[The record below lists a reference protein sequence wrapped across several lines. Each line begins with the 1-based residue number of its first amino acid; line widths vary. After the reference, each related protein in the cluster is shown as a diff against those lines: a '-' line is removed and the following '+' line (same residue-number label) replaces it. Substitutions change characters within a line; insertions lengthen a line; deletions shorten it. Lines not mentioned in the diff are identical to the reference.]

1 MNKNTLIL
9 ISNIINQLD
18 DAGEKLFEMLDL
30 LNLTPEERLKI
41 EDMILVTKEK
51 IENIKKSQISNLDQH
66 IDVNYIETME
76 RY

>member
-1 MNKNTLIL
+1 MKKSTLML

-30 LNLTPEERLKI
+30 LNLTPEEKLKI

>member
-18 DAGEKLFEMLDL
+18 DAGEKLFEMLEL
-30 LNLTPEERLKI
+30 LNLTPEEKLKI

-51 IENIKKSQISNLDQH
+51 IEIIKKSQISNLDQH

>member
-1 MNKNTLIL
+1 MKKSTLTL

-30 LNLTPEERLKI
+30 LNLTTEEKLKI

-51 IENIKKSQISNLDQH
+51 IETIKKSQISNLDQH

>member
-1 MNKNTLIL
+1 MKKSTLIL
-9 ISNIINQLD
+9 ISSIVNQLD
-18 DAGEKLFEMLDL
+18 NAGEKLFEMLDL
-30 LNLTPEERLKI
+30 LNLTPEEKLKI

-51 IENIKKSQISNLDQH
+51 IENIKKSQISDLDQH

>member
-30 LNLTPEERLKI
+30 LNLTPEEKLKI
-41 EDMILVTKEK
+41 EDMVLVTKEK
-51 IENIKKSQISNLDQH
+51 IEIIKKSQISDLDQH

>member
-1 MNKNTLIL
+1 MKKSTLIL

-18 DAGEKLFEMLDL
+18 DAGEKLFEMIDL
-30 LNLTPEERLKI
+30 LNLTPEEKLKI

-51 IENIKKSQISNLDQH
+51 IETIKKSQISNLDQH

>member
-1 MNKNTLIL
+1 MKKNTLIL

-30 LNLTPEERLKI
+30 LNLTPEEKLKI

-51 IENIKKSQISNLDQH
+51 IENIKKSQISDLDQH

>member
-1 MNKNTLIL
+1 MKKSTLML
-9 ISNIINQLD
+9 ISSIVNQLD

-30 LNLTPEERLKI
+30 LNLTPEEKLKI

-51 IENIKKSQISNLDQH
+51 IENIKKSQISDLDQH

>member
-30 LNLTPEERLKI
+30 LNLTPEEKLKI

-51 IENIKKSQISNLDQH
+51 IEIIKKSQISNLDQH

>member
-1 MNKNTLIL
+1 MKKSTLIL

-18 DAGEKLFEMLDL
+18 DAGEKLFEMIDL
-30 LNLTPEERLKI
+30 LNLTPEEKLKI

-51 IENIKKSQISNLDQH
+51 IEIIKKSQLSNLDQH

>member
-1 MNKNTLIL
+1 MNKNTLVL

-18 DAGEKLFEMLDL
+18 NAGEKLFEMLDL
-30 LNLTPEERLKI
+30 LNLTPEEKLKI

-51 IENIKKSQISNLDQH
+51 IEIIKKSQISNLDQH

>member
-1 MNKNTLIL
+1 MKKSTLIL

-30 LNLTPEERLKI
+30 LNLTPEEKLKI
-41 EDMILVTKEK
+41 EDMVLVTKEK
-51 IENIKKSQISNLDQH
+51 IETIKKSQIYDLDQH

>member
-1 MNKNTLIL
+1 MKKNTLIL
-9 ISNIINQLD
+9 ISSIVNQLD

-30 LNLTPEERLKI
+30 LNLTPEEKLKI

-51 IENIKKSQISNLDQH
+51 IETIKKSQISDLDQH

>member
-1 MNKNTLIL
+1 MKKSTLIL

-30 LNLTPEERLKI
+30 LNLTPEEKLKI

-51 IENIKKSQISNLDQH
+51 IETIKKSQISNLDQH

>member
-1 MNKNTLIL
+1 MKKSTLIL

-18 DAGEKLFEMLDL
+18 DVGEKLFEMLDL
-30 LNLTPEERLKI
+30 LNLTPEEKLKI

-51 IENIKKSQISNLDQH
+51 IETIKKSQISDLDQH

>member
-1 MNKNTLIL
+1 MKKSTLIL
-9 ISNIINQLD
+9 ISSIVNQLD
-18 DAGEKLFEMLDL
+18 DAGEKLFEMIDL
-30 LNLTPEERLKI
+30 LNLTHEEKLKI

-51 IENIKKSQISNLDQH
+51 IEIIKKSQISNLDKH

>member
-1 MNKNTLIL
+1 MKKSTLIL

-30 LNLTPEERLKI
+30 LNLSPEEKLKI

-51 IENIKKSQISNLDQH
+51 IETIKKSQISDLDQH

>member
-1 MNKNTLIL
+1 MNKGTLIL
-9 ISNIINQLD
+9 ISSIVNQLD

-30 LNLTPEERLKI
+30 LNLTPEEKLKI

-51 IENIKKSQISNLDQH
+51 IETIKKSQISNLEQH

>member
-1 MNKNTLIL
+1 MKKNTLTL

-18 DAGEKLFEMLDL
+18 DAGEKLFEMIDL
-30 LNLTPEERLKI
+30 LNLTPEEKLKI

-51 IENIKKSQISNLDQH
+51 IETIKKSQISDLDQH

>member
-1 MNKNTLIL
+1 MKKSTLIL
-9 ISNIINQLD
+9 ISSIVNQLD

-30 LNLTPEERLKI
+30 LNLTPEEKLKI

-51 IENIKKSQISNLDQH
+51 IETIKKSQISNLDQH

>member
-1 MNKNTLIL
+1 MKKSTLIL

-18 DAGEKLFEMLDL
+18 DAGEKLFEMIDL
-30 LNLTPEERLKI
+30 LNLTPEEKLKI
-41 EDMILVTKEK
+41 EDMVLVTKEK
-51 IENIKKSQISNLDQH
+51 IETIKKSQISNLDQH

>member
-1 MNKNTLIL
+1 MKKSTLIL

-30 LNLTPEERLKI
+30 LNLTPEEKLKI

>member
-18 DAGEKLFEMLDL
+18 DVGEKLFEMLDL
-30 LNLTPEERLKI
+30 LNLTPEEKLKI

-51 IENIKKSQISNLDQH
+51 IETIKKSQISNLDQH

>member
-30 LNLTPEERLKI
+30 LNLTPEEKLKI

-51 IENIKKSQISNLDQH
+51 IEIIKKSQLSNLDQH

>member
-1 MNKNTLIL
+1 MKKNTLTL

-30 LNLTPEERLKI
+30 LNLTPEEKLKI

-51 IENIKKSQISNLDQH
+51 IETIKKSQISDLDQH
-66 IDVNYIETME
+66 IDVNYIETMD

>member
-1 MNKNTLIL
+1 MNKGTLIL
-9 ISNIINQLD
+9 ISSIVNQLD
-18 DAGEKLFEMLDL
+18 DAGEKLFEMIDL
-30 LNLTPEERLKI
+30 LNLTPEEKLKI

-51 IENIKKSQISNLDQH
+51 IEIIKKSQISNLDQH

>member
-1 MNKNTLIL
+1 MKKNTLVL

-30 LNLTPEERLKI
+30 LNLTPEEKLKI
-41 EDMILVTKEK
+41 EDMVLVTKEK
-51 IENIKKSQISNLDQH
+51 IETIKKSQIANLDQH

>member
-1 MNKNTLIL
+1 MKKSTLIL
-9 ISNIINQLD
+9 ISSIVNQLD

-30 LNLTPEERLKI
+30 LNLTPEEKLKI

-51 IENIKKSQISNLDQH
+51 IEIIKKSQISNLDQH

>member
-18 DAGEKLFEMLDL
+18 DAGEKLFEMIDL
-30 LNLTPEERLKI
+30 LNLTPEEKLKI

>member
-1 MNKNTLIL
+1 MKKSTLIL

-30 LNLTPEERLKI
+30 LNLTPEEKLKI

-51 IENIKKSQISNLDQH
+51 IEIIKKSQISDLDQH

>member
-1 MNKNTLIL
+1 MKKSTLIL

-30 LNLTPEERLKI
+30 LNLTPEEKLKI
-41 EDMILVTKEK
+41 EDMVLVTKEK
-51 IENIKKSQISNLDQH
+51 IETIKKSQISDLDQH

>member
-1 MNKNTLIL
+1 MKKSTLML

-18 DAGEKLFEMLDL
+18 DAGEKLFEMIDL
-30 LNLTPEERLKI
+30 LNLTPEEKLKI

-51 IENIKKSQISNLDQH
+51 IETIKKSQISDLDQH

>member
-1 MNKNTLIL
+1 MKKNTLIL

-18 DAGEKLFEMLDL
+18 NAGEKLFEMIDL
-30 LNLTPEERLKI
+30 LNLTPEEKLKI

-51 IENIKKSQISNLDQH
+51 IENIKKSQISDLDQH

>member
-1 MNKNTLIL
+1 MKKSTLIL
-9 ISNIINQLD
+9 ISSIVNQLD
-18 DAGEKLFEMLDL
+18 DAGEKLFEMIDL
-30 LNLTPEERLKI
+30 LNLTPEEKLKI

-51 IENIKKSQISNLDQH
+51 IENIKKSQISDLDQH

>member
-1 MNKNTLIL
+1 MKKNTLIL

-18 DAGEKLFEMLDL
+18 NAGEKLFEMIDL
-30 LNLTPEERLKI
+30 LNLTPEEKLKI

-51 IENIKKSQISNLDQH
+51 IETIKKSQISNLDQH

>member
-18 DAGEKLFEMLDL
+18 DAGEKLFEMIDL
-30 LNLTPEERLKI
+30 LNLTPEEKLKI

-51 IENIKKSQISNLDQH
+51 IENIKKSQISDLDQH